1 MLAGAVLADPETM
14 LARLSGLYHHS
25 LITAS
30 VPAEPSSPRNRFAD
44 TIKGGELSYTALALQ
59 RERTAY

>member
-14 LARLSGLYHHS
+14 LDLLSGLYHHS
-25 LITAS
+25 LITVS
-30 VPAEPSSPRNRFAD
+30 VPAEPSSPRFDD